1 MYLTSVTQRDR
12 LFQLV
17 LRWFADRPEPDDG
30 KFITQVF
37 LYENVIWAPTL
48 RRFVLDIL
56 TRVEPGPIHT
66 QRLRTKDELRAIL
79 SSSFDSLGPR
89 SRELFEKYRMYPEE
103 FFPGTP
109 ADVVLARRENGR
121 PVGMVRV
128 KRLKRIAEKASR
140 RVADFLAGR
149 IRQAAQENAAARAAA
164 SGVPLEGLISSP
176 EVMFDDFARAERV
189 VSRTFLEEPVRFQ
202 PRDLRL
208 DDVIGIKF
216 VGSEE
221 ELLRIERAIT
231 DHPLVVGQERE
242 EHRGKYN
249 DINLLVDLELPLP
262 EEILRSTR
270 LQDWSKGEKRGLSP
284 ELLSREFPAYVH
296 SGARTVR
303 AEVILTTGEDLIES
317 EFGRAIHEQRILEQ
331 RTSAPYSGRI
341 AGNASFLIEYL
352 LMLAISP
359 KTRLGE
365 IPIKMWGR
373 YLPDIYSLAV
383 WDLFDIRLGLEVEQA
398 FSNRTYTPPE
408 EPTR

>member
-17 LRWFADRPEPDDG
+17 VRWFADRPDPDDG

-37 LYENVIWAPTL
+37 LYENVIWVPTL
-48 RRFVLDIL
+48 RRFVLDVL
-56 TRVEPGPIHT
+56 TSTQPGPVHM
-66 QRLRTKDELRAIL
+66 QRLRTKDELRALL
-79 SSSFDSLGPR
+79 SSAFTDLGPR
-89 SRELFEKYRMYPEE
+89 SRELFEKYKLYPEE

-109 ADVVLARRENGR
+109 ADVVLAMRDDGR
-121 PVGMVRV
+121 PIGMVRI

-149 IRQAAQENAAARAAA
+149 IRQAAQENAAVRAVAR
-164 SGVPLEGLISSP
+164 GIPLEFLISSP
-176 EVMFDDFARAERV
+176 ETMFDDFARAERD
-189 VSRTFLEEPVRFQ
+189 VSRTFREENLTFAPQ
-202 PRDLRL
+202 DLRL

-216 VGSEE
+216 VGTEE
-221 ELLRIERAIT
+221 ELDRVERAIKE
-231 DHPLVVGQERE
+231 HPQVVGLERE

-249 DINLLVDLELPLP
+249 DINLLVDLELPP
-262 EEILRSTR
+262 PPAILQAAQA
-270 LQDWSKGEKRGLSP
+270 QDWSKAGKRGLSP
-284 ELLSREFPAYVH
+284 EVLASEFPDYVY

-303 AEVILTTGEDLIES
+303 AEVILTTCEELIES

-331 RTSAPYSGRI
+331 RTSVPYSGRI

-359 KTRLGE
+359 KVELEE

-383 WDLFDIRLGLEVEQA
+383 WDLFDIRLGLELEQA
-398 FSNRTYTPPE
+398 FSNRTYHPAE
-408 EPTR
+408 